1 MGDANILACPYS
13 SLSNHRIVTKQKG
26 DNMAKIIE
34 FLKGKKT
41 YICAAVIAVATF
53 AQQVGWIDQA
63 TLTKVIEFVGAAAL
77 SFLRMAVTDTS
88 K

>member
-1 MGDANILACPYS
+1 MN
-13 SLSNHRIVTKQKG
+13 
-26 DNMAKIIE
+26 KIWE

-41 YICAAVIAVATF
+41 YICAAIIAVATF

-63 TLTKVIEFVGAAAL
+63 TLTKIIEFAGTAGLV
-77 SFLRMAVTDTS
+77 FLRMAIT